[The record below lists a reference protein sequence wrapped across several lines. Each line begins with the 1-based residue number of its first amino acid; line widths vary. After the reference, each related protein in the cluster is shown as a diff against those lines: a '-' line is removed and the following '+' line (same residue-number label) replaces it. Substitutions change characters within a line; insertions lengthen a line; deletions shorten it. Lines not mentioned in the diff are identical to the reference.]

1 MDLAALS
8 VRGRRAPID
17 QAIMRSMICYKTE
30 AWPQSA
36 EKERCGKCWKKPPP
50 NRRKRLGVNPSAQTR
65 TMTIIDYKG
74 YRIEVRAVGKGWR
87 ASIFSPGSTSPWPN
101 SPANL
106 EKSSTEEIVAEAK
119 RIIEMRLGPRL
130 L

>member
-1 MDLAALS
+1 
-8 VRGRRAPID
+8 
-17 QAIMRSMICYKTE
+17 MRSMICYKTE
-30 AWPQSA
+30 AWPQST
-36 EKERCGKCWKKPPP
+36 EKEPCG
-50 NRRKRLGVNPSAQTR
+50 NVGESRRPTVAKTQTR

-74 YRIEVRAVGKGWR
+74 YRIEVCAVGRGWR

-106 EKSSTEEIVAEAK
+106 EKSGTEEIVAEAK
-119 RIIEMRLGPRL
+119 RIIDKHLGPRL